1 MSRSGNTDLGN
12 PGSAFLSPVLF
23 ASSSSPPAVP
33 MSGIMEPPAMLEGGN
48 APEKRRS
55 TCLRVAF
62 HALIFVLII
71 ISALVPIAFCLLYHQ
86 QAPGSCWAHGSLK
99 EDSSEEPGVLI
110 WNWKLEHCNGIV
122 QDQEQYLIIQQ
133 SGKYFIYAQLYRKET
148 PKESLTMTLF
158 QNQGI
163 LNMAVGPVNGTVNF
177 ARPFFLHKGDKLHC
191 MKNDKNKYSL
201 LENLTYLGLFKM

>member
-1 MSRSGNTDLGN
+1 
-12 PGSAFLSPVLF
+12 
-23 ASSSSPPAVP
+23 